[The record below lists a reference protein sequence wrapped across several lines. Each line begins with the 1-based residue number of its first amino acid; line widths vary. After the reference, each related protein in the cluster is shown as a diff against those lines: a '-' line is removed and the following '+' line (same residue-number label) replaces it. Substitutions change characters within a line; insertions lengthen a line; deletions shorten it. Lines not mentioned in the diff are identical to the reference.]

1 MRKEYTKMTR
11 QLFDENMNPTS
22 EVEEAIFTS
31 LIADTGKIF
40 HCKTTGFT
48 GGTRIDLGTEDSEE
62 NYVEVDDPKF
72 VEVIDA
78 IESEVNADV

>member
-1 MRKEYTKMTR
+1 MRKEYTKLTH
-11 QLFDENMNPTS
+11 QTFDENMNPTG
-22 EVEEAIFTS
+22 EVEEVILTS

-48 GGTRIDLGTEDSEE
+48 GGTRIDLGTGDSAD
-62 NYVEVDDPKF
+62 NYEEVDDPKF

-78 IESEVNADV
+78 LESEVNK

>member
-1 MRKEYTKMTR
+1 MRKEYTKLTR

-22 EVEEAIFTS
+22 EVGEVILTS

-48 GGTRIDLGTEDSEE
+48 GGVRIDLGADDSED
-62 NYVEVDDPKF
+62 NYIEVDDPKF

-78 IESEVNADV
+78 IESEVTE